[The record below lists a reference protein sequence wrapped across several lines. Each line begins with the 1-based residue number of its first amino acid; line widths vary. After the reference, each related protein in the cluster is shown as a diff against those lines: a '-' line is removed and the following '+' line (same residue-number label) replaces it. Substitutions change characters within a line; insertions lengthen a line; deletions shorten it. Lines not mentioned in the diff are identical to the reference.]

1 MVKQKY
7 ISNMMHFLFIT
18 ITHKLQPSIAPMKI
32 SSHKYIAIKAILSTY
47 FIVILCC
54 VMQQAHGQNAPLIQ
68 WQKGFGNDY
77 YDEINS
83 IQQTTDGQFIGAGHY
98 IFGSYPDLDGD
109 MLVTKIDSTG
119 NTIWTSYPGGNE
131 FERANCVREL
141 PTGNFLI
148 AGETSSAFPG
158 YHDNIDYWVVV
169 LTEYGSMGW
178 NKCYGGSNDDQA
190 TAIEETSDG
199 GFIVVGNSHSND
211 GDVTGNHGADDIW
224 VFKADATGNIQWQR
238 SLGGTENEYATAVQH
253 TNDGGYI
260 VGGYTESDDGDVIG
274 NHGDSD
280 YWMVKLDESGNIE
293 WSRCYGGSDGD
304 EAYSFE
310 PTLDGGFIIGGKSRS
325 DDGDVDE
332 NQGTKY
338 WIVKT
343 DSLGNIEWS
352 KCYGGT
358 GADYLYSIRQMSNGH
373 FIMAGYSNSI
383 NGEVTGNHGNFDY
396 WIVQIDSTG
405 NIEWQLSL
413 GGSGADHAYSVAPAS
428 DKSFIVS
435 GRSAS
440 DDGDVAG
447 NNGQFDAWVV
457 KLSCNMLKK
466 FYADEDNDGYGN
478 IDLSV
483 MGPAC
488 FPPEGYVS
496 DSTDCDDADGN
507 TTPNSP
513 DLVNGMDNNCNTYID
528 EPYIEWMKCFGGNDD
543 DNAYSIQQTNDG
555 GYIVAGDSYSDDEDL
570 TGNYGFRDF
579 WVIRLDGEGNMLWQK
594 NMGGSSSDI
603 ARAVQQTSDGGFIVS
618 GYSYSDDVDVTGNHG
633 NRDFWLIKLD
643 ASGVLEWQKSIGGND
658 SDGAYAIQQTLDNG
672 YIVTGNTSSDDGDV
686 SGNHGSSDIWLVKTD
701 ASGNIQWQHCY
712 GGSLTEIANA
722 VEQTPDNG
730 YIVAGYSNSND
741 GDLTSNAGEYDYWII
756 KIDEIG
762 NIQWQRSFGGS
773 GWDYANAIHQTMDG
787 GYIVGGYTLS
797 HDGDVVGS
805 NGSSD
810 FWILKL
816 DALGN
821 LQWQKCLG
829 GSSADYLNALAQT
842 KGGTYIITGSSYSN
856 NGDVSG
862 NHGGTD
868 FWITGVDESGN
879 LLWQKCLGG
888 AESEEPW
895 SVALTDDGGFIVAGL
910 TESID
915 GDVSGFHGQE
925 DYWIIKFSCVVTQK
939 FYIDSDGDGHG
950 TSSGNILMYS
960 CFPPDGYA
968 FDSTDCDD
976 ENAQIY
982 PTSNEY
988 CNGIDDNCNGNID
1001 EGISLTF
1008 YADADNDD
1016 FGNANNTI
1024 DSCAQPSGY
1033 VTDSTDCDDTNTNIF
1048 PGAGE
1053 NSNNNIDDDCD
1064 GEIDEF
1070 GVGIAEVNSTSFF
1083 TVSPNPANNQTSI
1096 QFTILYSSRVSIS
1109 IFDLR
1114 GRKINTFI
1122 DEELQQGDHSFQI
1135 NTTEFSKGVYLV
1147 RMICDA
1153 EMKYQKLIIE

>member
-1 MVKQKY
+1 
-7 ISNMMHFLFIT
+7 
-18 ITHKLQPSIAPMKI
+18 
-32 SSHKYIAIKAILSTY
+32 
-47 FIVILCC
+47 
-54 VMQQAHGQNAPLIQ
+54 MQQAQGQNAPLIQ
-68 WQKGFGNDY
+68 WQKGFGNANLNVIY
-77 YDEINS
+77 S

-98 IFGSYPDLDGD
+98 VFGNYPDLDGD
-109 MLVTKIDSTG
+109 MLVTKMDSTG

-131 FERANCVREL
+131 FEKANCVREL

-169 LTEYGSMGW
+169 LTDYGSMGW

-238 SLGGTENEYATAVQH
+238 SLGGTENEYATTVQH
-253 TNDGGYI
+253 TNDGGYV

-280 YWMVKLDESGNIE
+280 YWMVKLDESGNIQ
-293 WSRCYGGSDGD
+293 WSKCYGGSDED
-304 EAYSFE
+304 EAHSIE
-310 PTLDGGFIIGGKSRS
+310 QTLDGGFIIGGMSHS

-332 NQGTKY
+332 NSGTDY
-338 WIVKT
+338 WDYWVVKT
-343 DSLGNIEWS
+343 DGVGNIEWN
-352 KCYGGT
+352 KCYGGS
-358 GADYLYSIRQMSNGH
+358 GAEYLYSIHEMSNGH

-383 NGEVTGNHGNFDY
+383 NEEVTGNHGGFDY

-413 GGSGADHAYSVAPAS
+413 GGSSSDQAFSITPTS

-435 GRSAS
+435 GGSGS

-478 IDLSV
+478 VDLSV

-496 DSTDCDDADGN
+496 DSTDCDDGDGN
-507 TTPNSP
+507 TTPNTP
-513 DLVNGMDNNCNTYID
+513 DWVNGMDNNCNTYID
-528 EPYIEWMKCFGGNDD
+528 EPFIEWSKCLGGNGDD
-543 DNAYSIQQTNDG
+543 QPYSIQQTSDY
-555 GYIVAGDSYSDDEDL
+555 GYIVAGKSTSDNGDL
-570 TGNYGFRDF
+570 TSNNGSYDF
-579 WVIRLDGEGNMLWQK
+579 WIIRLDSEGGVIWQK
-594 NMGGSSSDI
+594 SLGGDLADVANEI
-603 ARAVQQTSDGGFIVS
+603 RETADGGFLVA
-618 GYSYSDDVDVTGNHG
+618 GYARSSDGDVTGNHG
-633 NRDFWLIKLD
+633 SDDAWLVKFD
-643 ASGVLEWQKSIGGND
+643 ASGTLEWQKCLGGTD
-658 SDGAYAIQQTLDNG
+658 SDYANSILQTPDGG
-672 YIVTGNTSSDDGDV
+672 YIIAGSTSSDNGDV
-686 SGNHGSSDIWLVKTD
+686 SGSHGSSDIWLVKTD
-701 ASGNIQWQHCY
+701 ASGNILWQHCY
-712 GGSLTEIANA
+712 GGTLEEIATA
-722 VEQTPDNG
+722 VKKTSDNG

-741 GDLTSNAGEYDYWII
+741 GDLSSNAGGYDYWII
-756 KIDEIG
+756 KTDEMG
-762 NIQWQRSFGGS
+762 NVEWQRSFGGS
-773 GWDYANAIHQTMDG
+773 NWDWAYDIHQTLDG
-787 GYIVGGYTLS
+787 GYVVGGTTLS
-797 HDGDVVGS
+797 HDGEVVGS
-805 NGSSD
+805 NGSWD

-829 GSSADYLNALAQT
+829 GSSSDRLYELAQT
-842 KGGTYIITGSSYSN
+842 QGGTYIVSGSTNSD

-862 NHGGTD
+862 NHGDSD
-868 FWITGVDESGN
+868 FWIAGIDETGN
-879 LLWQKCLGG
+879 LFWQQCFGG
-888 AESEEPW
+888 AENDEPW
-895 SVALTDDGGFIVAGL
+895 SVSLTDDGGFIVAGL

-915 GDVSGFHGQE
+915 GDVMGFHGQE
-925 DYWIIKFSCVVTQK
+925 DYWILKFSCVVTQK

-950 TSSGNILMYS
+950 TSSGSILMYS

-1016 FGNANNTI
+1016 FGNANNPI

-1048 PGAGE
+1048 PGADE

-1083 TVSPNPANNQTSI
+1083 TVSPNPANYQTTI
-1096 QFTILYSSRVSIS
+1096 QFTILHSSRVSIS
-1109 IFDLR
+1109 IYDLS

-1153 EMKYQKLIIE
+1153 EMKNQKLIIE

>member
-1 MVKQKY
+1 
-7 ISNMMHFLFIT
+7 MMHLLIIT
-18 ITHKLQPSIAPMKI
+18 ITHKLQHTIPPMKI
-32 SSHKYIAIKAILSTY
+32 SSLNHISINAILSTY
-47 FIVILCC
+47 FILILCC
-54 VMQQAHGQNAPLIQ
+54 VMQQAQGQNAPLIQ
-68 WQKGFGNDY
+68 WQKGFGNANLNVIY
-77 YDEINS
+77 S

-98 IFGSYPDLDGD
+98 VFGNYPDLDGD
-109 MLVTKIDSTG
+109 MLVTKMDSTG

-131 FERANCVREL
+131 FEKANCVREL

-169 LTEYGSMGW
+169 LTDYGSMGW

-238 SLGGTENEYATAVQH
+238 SLGGTENEYATTVQH
-253 TNDGGYI
+253 TNDGGYV

-280 YWMVKLDESGNIE
+280 YWMVKLDESGNIQ
-293 WSRCYGGSDGD
+293 WSKCYGGSDED
-304 EAYSFE
+304 EAHSIE
-310 PTLDGGFIIGGKSRS
+310 QTLDGGFIIGGMSHS

-332 NQGTKY
+332 NSGTDY
-338 WIVKT
+338 WDYWVVKT
-343 DSLGNIEWS
+343 DGVGNIEWN
-352 KCYGGT
+352 KCYGGS
-358 GADYLYSIRQMSNGH
+358 GAEYLYSIHEMSNGH

-383 NGEVTGNHGNFDY
+383 NEEVTGNHGGFDY

-413 GGSGADHAYSVAPAS
+413 GGSSSDQAFSITPTS

-435 GRSAS
+435 GGSGS

-478 IDLSV
+478 VDLSV

-496 DSTDCDDADGN
+496 DSTDCDDGDGN
-507 TTPNSP
+507 TTPNTP
-513 DLVNGMDNNCNTYID
+513 DWVNGMDNNCNTYID
-528 EPYIEWMKCFGGNDD
+528 EPFIEWSKCLGGNGDD
-543 DNAYSIQQTNDG
+543 QPYSIQQTSDY
-555 GYIVAGDSYSDDEDL
+555 GYIVAGKSTSDNGDL
-570 TGNYGFRDF
+570 TSNNGSYDF
-579 WVIRLDGEGNMLWQK
+579 WIIRLDSEGGVIWQK
-594 NMGGSSSDI
+594 SLGGDLADVANEI
-603 ARAVQQTSDGGFIVS
+603 RETADGGFLVA
-618 GYSYSDDVDVTGNHG
+618 GYARSSDGDVTGNHG
-633 NRDFWLIKLD
+633 SDDAWLVKFD
-643 ASGVLEWQKSIGGND
+643 ASGTLEWQKCLGGTD
-658 SDGAYAIQQTLDNG
+658 SDYANSILQTPDGG
-672 YIVTGNTSSDDGDV
+672 YIIAGSTSSDNGDV
-686 SGNHGSSDIWLVKTD
+686 SGSHGSSDIWLVKTD
-701 ASGNIQWQHCY
+701 ASGNILWQHCY
-712 GGSLTEIANA
+712 GGTLEEIATA
-722 VEQTPDNG
+722 VKKTSDNG

-741 GDLTSNAGEYDYWII
+741 GDLSSNAGGYDYWII
-756 KIDEIG
+756 KTDEMG
-762 NIQWQRSFGGS
+762 NVEWQRSFGGS
-773 GWDYANAIHQTMDG
+773 NWDWAYDIHQTLDG
-787 GYIVGGYTLS
+787 GYVVGGTTLS
-797 HDGDVVGS
+797 HDGEVVGS
-805 NGSSD
+805 NGSWD

-829 GSSADYLNALAQT
+829 GSSSDRLYELAQT
-842 KGGTYIITGSSYSN
+842 QGGTYIVSGSTNSD

-862 NHGGTD
+862 NHGDSD
-868 FWITGVDESGN
+868 FWIAGIDETGN
-879 LLWQKCLGG
+879 LFWQQCFGG
-888 AESEEPW
+888 AENDEPW
-895 SVALTDDGGFIVAGL
+895 SVSLTDDGGFIVAGL

-915 GDVSGFHGQE
+915 GDVMGFHGQE
-925 DYWIIKFSCVVTQK
+925 DYWILKFSCVVTQK

-950 TSSGNILMYS
+950 TSSGSILMYS

-1016 FGNANNTI
+1016 FGNANNPI

-1048 PGAGE
+1048 PGADE

-1083 TVSPNPANNQTSI
+1083 TVSPNPANYQTTI
-1096 QFTILYSSRVSIS
+1096 QFTILHSSRVSIS
-1109 IFDLR
+1109 IYDLS

-1153 EMKYQKLIIE
+1153 EMKNQKLIIE